1 MIILCYNDYS
11 LLLEFEDKFS
21 TKEADTEVA
30 VLAEADTS
38 QLSEAVCVVQ
48 DVTLDEALPSS
59 GEVEVSTGY
68 NNQDT
73 LPALEGDTET
83 LPDAGLSRP
92 DSKKIVFAINYINFV
107 GVYLQLTSN
116 QMSLLLQ

>member
-11 LLLEFEDKFS
+11 SLQEFEDS
-21 TKEADTEVA
+21 CPTNEADAEVA

-48 DVTLDEALPSS
+48 DVTQDKALPGS
-59 GEVEVSTGY
+59 GEVEVSAV
-68 NNQDT
+68 NAFNVQDT

-83 LPDAGLSRP
+83 LPDAGLSRLN
-92 DSKKIVFAINYINFV
+92 SIRRLFLQYIILILL
-107 GVYLQLTSN
+107 VYIFS
-116 QMSLLLQ
+116 

>member
-1 MIILCYNDYS
+1 MILLCYDDYS
-11 LLLEFEDKFS
+11 LLLEVEDKFS
-21 TKEADTEVA
+21 TKEADAEVA

-48 DVTLDEALPSS
+48 DVTLDEALPGS

-83 LPDAGLSRP
+83 LPDAGLSRLN
-92 DSKKIVFAINYINFV
+92 SKKIVFAIYYIDFV

-116 QMSLLLQ
+116 QMVLLLQ

>member
-1 MIILCYNDYS
+1 MIILFNNNS
-11 LLLEFEDKFS
+11 LLPEFEES
-21 TKEADTEVA
+21 CLVNEADAEVA

-83 LPDAGLSRP
+83 LPDAGLSRLN
-92 DSKKIVFAINYINFV
+92 SKKIVFAIYYIDFV

-116 QMSLLLQ
+116 QMVLLLQ

>member
-11 LLLEFEDKFS
+11 SLQEFEDS
-21 TKEADTEVA
+21 CPTNEADAEVA

-38 QLSEAVCVVQ
+38 QLSEAVCVMQ
-48 DVTLDEALPSS
+48 DVTLDEVQPGS

-68 NNQDT
+68 KNQDT

-83 LPDAGLSRP
+83 LPDAGLSRLN
-92 DSKKIVFAINYINFV
+92 SIRRLFLQYIILILL
-107 GVYLQLTSN
+107 VYIFS
-116 QMSLLLQ
+116 